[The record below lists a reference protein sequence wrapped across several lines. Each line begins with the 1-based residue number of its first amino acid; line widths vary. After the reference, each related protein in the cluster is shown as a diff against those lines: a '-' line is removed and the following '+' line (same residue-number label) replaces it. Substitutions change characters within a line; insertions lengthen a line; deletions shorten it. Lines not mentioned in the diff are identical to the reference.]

1 MSITGLPV
9 HHRALIWYGSDH
21 IFCVFS
27 AYYTRLQ
34 GFGDPADSLILEL
47 VYHYSTMTLQHSM
60 PQNEV
65 RVPTGCSLELICLMY
80 SQILFLTDNVED
92 SRRAIVSNAPVW
104 SLFYWVCL
112 Y

>member
-60 PQNEV
+60 PQIV
-65 RVPTGCSLELICLMY
+65 VGVQTGCLSGFYLFNAFTDI
-80 SQILFLTDNVED
+80 ILN
-92 SRRAIVSNAPVW
+92 RQ
-104 SLFYWVCL
+104 C
-112 Y
+112 